1 MQFFN
6 KDQIRINANN
16 YFSNNKGLVIN
27 ENVYLNDQK
36 LFQLS
41 EFQNNFP
48 LKVPINIQ
56 PLPILS
62 TYSFSYFSGHYTFLN
77 RRTQRHKKKNLFFF
91 PASCIST

>member
-36 LFQLS
+36 LF
-41 EFQNNFP
+41 
-48 LKVPINIQ
+48 
-56 PLPILS
+56 
-62 TYSFSYFSGHYTFLN
+62 
-77 RRTQRHKKKNLFFF
+77 
-91 PASCIST
+91 